1 MKRVIRS
8 IATMMLAFIFVMTS
22 VITASAYMSPE
33 QTSATQ
39 NSVTVSWAAVPGTH
53 HYLLYYYPDGSPIDW
68 NTYVEV
74 SGSTTS
80 CSIPILYSK
89 KYHVEAVAY
98 DAYGNKLDWSYYTT
112 PVCPAPGSITTVKSI
127 GWSTDGNY
135 GDFKMSSDPY
145 PDLPYAYEWQLR
157 TKNGKTVKASGTS
170 SYDRFRAKAPSNQVY
185 QLWVRGYSYNGSN
198 KFYGP
203 WDRKTIVPEPKLKQ
217 SRFVLGNRIRLSWR
231 KVSGATKYVVYGS
244 TSPNKGYKKIATVK
258 KSKGTYVVSRV
269 KGKKLKKNKYYYF
282 QVQAVS
288 GKFKSY
294 NNTYLRC
301 KIY

>member
-1 MKRVIRS
+1 
-8 IATMMLAFIFVMTS
+8 MMLAFIFVMTG

-39 NSVTVSWAAVPGTH
+39 NSVTVSWEAVPSAAS
-53 HYLLYYYPDGSPIDW
+53 YRVYYYPYGSPIDW
-68 NTYVEV
+68 NAYVPV
-74 SGSTTS
+74 NGGATS
-80 CSIPILYSK
+80 CTVPVSPGRNYQ
-89 KYHVEAVAY
+89 VEAVAY
-98 DAYGNKLDWSYYTT
+98 DAYGNAIDASDYKT
-112 PVCPAPGSITTVKSI
+112 PVCPAPGSITTLKSI
-127 GWSTDGNY
+127 GWTTDGNY

-145 PDLPYAYEWQLR
+145 PDLQYSYEWQLR
-157 TKNGKTVKASGTS
+157 TRNGKTVKASGTS
-170 SYDRFRAKAPSNQVY
+170 SHDSFRAKAPSNQVY
-185 QLWVRGYSYNGSN
+185 KLWVRGYSYTSSTN

-203 WDRKTIVPEPKLKQ
+203 WYKKTIVPEPKLKQ

-282 QVQAVS
+282 KVQAVA
-288 GKFKSY
+288 GKVKSY
-294 NNTYLRC
+294 NNTYLSC
-301 KIY
+301 KIYSL